1 MFNEMLA
8 KIRKSGRPIKVNE
21 PTAPVAKKATAP
33 TKKAVKRNV
42 KADSGDDKQS

>member
-8 KIRKSGRPIKVNE
+8 KIRNAGRPIKNGE
-21 PTAPVAKKATAP
+21 STAPVAKKATAP

-42 KADSGDDKQS
+42 KVDSGEDKQS